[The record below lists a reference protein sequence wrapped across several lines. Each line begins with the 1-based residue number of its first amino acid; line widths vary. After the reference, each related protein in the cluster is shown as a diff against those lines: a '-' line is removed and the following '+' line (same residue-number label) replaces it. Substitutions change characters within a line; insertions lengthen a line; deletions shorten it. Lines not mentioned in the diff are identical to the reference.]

1 MDGDRSSTSGPGC
14 IASAEPTQTSQTMYV
29 EPNAQHRSS
38 AAYCKGGTADH
49 QHAINQHAI
58 ISMPSSACDHQH
70 AHHQHAITS
79 MPSSACHHQHA
90 IISMPSSAC
99 NHQHAI
105 IRMHA
110 CTCSREVGSVGRL
123 QSEVIRGHQKVMH
136 ACTCSREVG
145 SVGRL
150 QSEVIR
156 GHQRSSEVIRGHACM
171 HLFQG
176 GWLGGP
182 LAAFPRHV
190 APPGQRGARVH
201 IRQPTRV
208 HIRQPTRVVLSR
220 RGRVHSGMLF
230 SGADG
235 SEGDEN
241 LAEVVLAHLMREA
254 INEDEG
260 GNQRINQC
268 QSIAP
273 RSAHSF
279 AIALNRNP
287 SQPQSIHRTPSH
299 LPRTH
304 ALRFEIVQS
313 RALKRDRTSPARTPC
328 GSSRERSRAAST

>member
-1 MDGDRSSTSGPGC
+1 MPSIR
-14 IASAEPTQTSQTMYV
+14 A
-29 EPNAQHRSS
+29 
-38 AAYCKGGTADH
+38 
-49 QHAINQHAI
+49 NQY
-58 ISMPSSACDHQH
+58 PSSAPILGGVLQRGGGRPSACHQ
-70 AHHQHAITS
+70 
-79 MPSSACHHQHA
+79 SACHHQHA
-90 IISMPSSAC
+90 IISMRSSACPSSAC
-99 NHQHAI
+99 HHP
-105 IRMHA
+105 HA
-110 CTCSREVGSVGRL
+110 CMHLL
-123 QSEVIRGHQKVMH
+123 QGGWLGGPL
-136 ACTCSREVG
+136 A
-145 SVGRL
+145 
-150 QSEVIR
+150 IR
-156 GHQRSSEVIRGHACM
+156 GHQRSSEGHACM
-171 HLFQG
+171 HLLQG

-254 INEDEG
+254 IHEDEG

-287 SQPQSIHRTPSH
+287 SQSHSIHRTPSH